1 MVGKHHSFLPTL
13 RLIDIEVDP
22 VFSHYKVITNTL
34 IQAFSKYKLSFLL
47 SKQVD
52 RGWWGPGQV
61 HSKEPLVFQKRL

>member
-52 RGWWGPGQV
+52 RG
-61 HSKEPLVFQKRL
+61 